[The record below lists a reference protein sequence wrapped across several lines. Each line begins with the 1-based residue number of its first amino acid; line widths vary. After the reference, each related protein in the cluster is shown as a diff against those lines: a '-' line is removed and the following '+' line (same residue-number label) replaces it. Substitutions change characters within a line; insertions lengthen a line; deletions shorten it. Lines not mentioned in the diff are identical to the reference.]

1 MNTAHSPFPSFKGA
15 HLLQAGMRRTYRKRI
30 LATIAGIGFVVSV
43 GYALILWFVYSNLY
57 SSLTDCVYALAY
69 LWCFYWIKEGK
80 YSRSTYWLIF
90 WALLQV
96 TMGSIFFVGP
106 ETGFQLYFLILP
118 VMIYLL
124 LAKQPWWA
132 IAGIM
137 LAGALA
143 FIASHTIHVETFRA
157 PISAP
162 LAQSIFIINGLIVFA
177 VIFFAVKFFA
187 DEVEHA
193 YREQEKLVQTDSLT
207 GLFNDRFISQH
218 ASKLLSLCDRYG
230 HPMSV
235 LRLNIDHFH
244 ALNRSHGV
252 ATGKQALQHVAGL
265 LAADVR
271 DADIL
276 ARTGV
281 DDFVILLP
289 ETQVD
294 DAMITAKRLR
304 ERIQDHPLQV
314 AQASPDSEQ
323 PSLVLSVSI
332 GVSYC
337 ESNSMLDMEQLI
349 NCAELAMLEAR
360 SKGGNQISQQ
370 IA

>member
-1 MNTAHSPFPSFKGA
+1 MKTANTPFSPFKSA
-15 HLLQAGMRRTYRKRI
+15 HLLQPGMRRTYRKRI
-30 LATIAGIGFVVSV
+30 LETIASIGFVVSI

-69 LWCFYWIKEGK
+69 LWCFYWIKQGK
-80 YSRSTYWLIF
+80 YSLSTYWLIF
-90 WALLQV
+90 WASVQV
-96 TMGSIFFVGP
+96 TVGSIFFVGP

-124 LAKQPWWA
+124 LARQPWWA
-132 IAGIM
+132 ITGIM
-137 LAGALA
+137 LVGGLA
-143 FIASHTIHVETFRA
+143 FIASHTLHVETFRA
-157 PISAP
+157 PISAS
-162 LAQSIFIINGLIVFA
+162 LAQSIFIINALIVFA

-187 DEVEHA
+187 DEIEHA

-207 GLFNDRFISQH
+207 GLFNDRFILQH

-235 LRLNIDHFH
+235 LRLNIDGFH
-244 ALNRSHGV
+244 AFNRAHGI
-252 ATGKQALQHVAGL
+252 AAGKQALKHIASL
-265 LAADVR
+265 LASDVR

-276 ARTGV
+276 ARTGL

-289 ETQVD
+289 ETLMD
-294 DAMITAKRLR
+294 DALITAKRLR
-304 ERIQDHPLQV
+304 ERVHNHPLQIDKQLLPLTV
-314 AQASPDSEQ
+314 
-323 PSLVLSVSI
+323 SV

-337 ESNSMLDMEQLI
+337 ESNSMVDMQQLI
-349 NCAELAMLEAR
+349 NCAELAMQEAR
-360 SKGGNQISQQ
+360 SQGGDQISRQ